1 MADLIRLA
9 SIGSTRQHFLMSNDK
24 SLTFAKGSID
34 HPQLKAPVGNKTLK
48 NFICLEGG
56 GGEGGFAKMR
66 TKAIRE
72 TGRNNLTKVSFK
84 KIDE

>member
-34 HPQLKAPVGNKTLK
+34 HPQLKAPIGNKPLK
-48 NFICLEGG
+48 NFSCLEGG
-56 GGEGGFAKMR
+56 GEKGGLLKCAQKQSGKQGETILQRF
-66 TKAIRE
+66 
-72 TGRNNLTKVSFK
+72 LLK
-84 KIDE
+84 K